1 MGNLSLDEPL
11 VLFDQLPE
19 QTDVEEEIVA
29 GLTLTPKRLPPK
41 YFYDE
46 RGSKLFEQIT
56 RLPEYYLTRSE
67 LEVLSKYGRAIAE
80 AVQPIDC
87 LIEYGSGSSEK
98 VRLILDALNPRS
110 YVPVDISR
118 AHLVQAA
125 TKISDSYRDL
135 QVFPVCADYS
145 KVFKL
150 PEPVRGKR
158 LTAFFPGSSIGN
170 FERKDA
176 VTFLRSIHTVIGSG
190 GQLILGV
197 DKRKDRNILEA
208 AYNDSTG
215 ITAAFNLNMLSHL
228 NQKLDAGFDLDQF
241 SHQAL
246 YNEVEGRIEMY
257 LQCQKSQIVRLGTA
271 EIVIHENELIHTE
284 NSYKYSL
291 VELHNLASNA
301 DMTCKQ
307 IWEDTNGYFMVVLLE
322 AL

>member
-1 MGNLSLDEPL
+1 MGSLSLDEPL

-19 QTDVEEEIVA
+19 QTDIEDEIVA
-29 GLTLTPKRLPPK
+29 CLSLSPKRLPPK

-67 LEVLSKYGRAIAE
+67 VEILTKYGRSIAE
-80 AVQPIDC
+80 AVQDIDC

-98 VRLILDALNPRS
+98 VRLILDALKPRS

-118 AHLVQAA
+118 THLLQAA
-125 TKISDSYRDL
+125 SKISDSYRDL
-135 QVFPVCADYS
+135 QVLPVCADYS
-145 KVFKL
+145 RVFEL
-150 PEPVRGKR
+150 PSSVRGKR
-158 LTAFFPGSSIGN
+158 ITAFFPGSSIGN
-170 FERKDA
+170 FERTDA
-176 VTFLRSIHTVIGSG
+176 ATFLRSIHTVVGPS

-197 DKRKDRNILEA
+197 DKRKDRKTLEA
-208 AYNDSTG
+208 AYNDSSG
-215 ITAAFNLNMLSHL
+215 VTAEFNLNMLRHL
-228 NQKLDAGFDLDQF
+228 NHKLDAGFDLDTF

-246 YNEVEGRIEMY
+246 YNDVEGRIEIY
-257 LQCQKSQIVRLGTA
+257 LQCHRSQILRIGSN
-271 EIVIHENELIHTE
+271 EIVIHENELLHTE

-291 VELHNLASNA
+291 EELQTLASSA
-301 DMTCKQ
+301 DMSCKQ